1 MDLIYAIL
9 MGVAGATLAAAVLI
23 RIGRVERDV
32 TLDRVSRERIER
44 RVGELDRTPK
54 ARAKPGPLGGR
65 PLVSGPGAGG
75 ASSTAVRRRLWRDTS
90 AALVVLGAGLMVV
103 LVVTGTPP
111 PAGGV
116 LQATATPRV
125 GLVAAAPSIEA
136 GTTADP
142 SSRPTG
148 PQTRTAAPFPSATS
162 GPGSTRPTASPA
174 PRPTTAPTTA
184 PPRDAGDRLAV
195 LTPCPAQPNCFI
207 YTVRRGDNLVSIA
220 NWFGIPYSEVL
231 ALNPRIGDPG
241 TVHAGDRIT
250 LPRPRR

>member
-1 MDLIYAIL
+1 MDLLSTIL
-9 MGVAGATLAAAVLI
+9 LGAVGATLAAAILI
-23 RIGRVERDV
+23 RIGRVERDA
-32 TLDRVSRERIER
+32 TMDRASRERIER
-44 RVGELDRTPK
+44 RIGALDRSPE
-54 ARAKPGPLGGR
+54 ASGQRGP
-65 PLVSGPGAGG
+65 VISGPGTGG
-75 ASSTAVRRRLWRDTS
+75 ASSAALRHRLWRDTS
-90 AALVVLGAGLMVV
+90 AALVVLGAGLMVI

-125 GLVAAAPSIEA
+125 GLVAAAPSTEA
-136 GTTADP
+136 ETAGDP

-148 PQTRTAAPFPSATS
+148 PPTKTATPSAAPEAASQTASPES
-162 GPGSTRPTASPA
+162 RPTASPA
-174 PRPTTAPTTA
+174 TVF
-184 PPRDAGDRLAV
+184 PRDAGDRLAV
-195 LTPCPAQPNCFI
+195 LTPCPAQPDCFI

>member
-1 MDLIYAIL
+1 MDLLSTIL
-9 MGVAGATLAAAVLI
+9 LGAVGATLAAAILV
-23 RIGRVERDV
+23 RIGCVERDA
-32 TLDRVSRERIER
+32 TMDRASRERIER
-44 RVGELDRTPK
+44 RIGALDRSP
-54 ARAKPGPLGGR
+54 RALEKP
-65 PLVSGPGAGG
+65 VDASAGPGTGG
-75 ASSTAVRRRLWRDTS
+75 ASSAALRHRLWRDTS
-90 AALVVLGAGLMVV
+90 AALVVLGAGLMVI

-125 GLVAAAPSIEA
+125 GLVASAPSTEA
-136 GTTADP
+136 EAAGDP

-148 PQTRTAAPFPSATS
+148 PPTRTATPSATS
-162 GPGSTRPTASPA
+162 EVVSGTASPE
-174 PRPTTAPTTA
+174 PRPTSASATARPRA
-184 PPRDAGDRLAV
+184 PSDRLAV
-195 LTPCPAQPNCFI
+195 LTPCPAQPDCFI

>member
-9 MGVAGATLAAAVLI
+9 MGVVGATLAAAVLI

-44 RVGELDRTPK
+44 RVGELDRSPK
-54 ARAKPGPLGGR
+54 AHARTGPVGGR
-65 PLVSGPGAGG
+65 PVVSGPGTGG
-75 ASSTAVRRRLWRDTS
+75 ASSAAVRRRLWRDTS
-90 AALVVLGAGLMVV
+90 AALVVLGAGLMVI

-136 GTTADP
+136 ETAGDP

-148 PQTRTAAPFPSATS
+148 PQTRTATPSAPSATPEGAS
-162 GPGSTRPTASPA
+162 RTASPE
-174 PRPTTAPTTA
+174 PRPTTAPPTV
-184 PPRDAGDRLAV
+184 PPRASSDRLAV
-195 LTPCPAQPNCFI
+195 LTRCPDRLDCYV

>member
-1 MDLIYAIL
+1 MDIVYAIL
-9 MGVAGATLAAAVLI
+9 MGVVGATFAAAVLI

-44 RVGELDRTPK
+44 RVGELDRAPK
-54 ARAKPGPLGGR
+54 ARAKPGPVGGG
-65 PLVSGPGAGG
+65 PLVRGFGSGG
-75 ASSTAVRRRLWRDTS
+75 ASSSAVRRRLWRDTS

-136 GTTADP
+136 EVASDP
-142 SSRPTG
+142 SSLPPSRPAG
-148 PQTRTAAPFPSATS
+148 SAAPEA
-162 GPGSTRPTASPA
+162 AS
-174 PRPTTAPTTA
+174 RTTAPEPRPSTVPAAA
-184 PPRDAGDRLAV
+184 PPRAAGDRLAV
-195 LTPCPAQPNCFI
+195 LTPCPGQPDCFI
-207 YTVRRGDNLVSIA
+207 YSVRRGDNLVSIA

-231 ALNPRIGDPG
+231 ALNPAIGDPG

>member
-1 MDLIYAIL
+1 MDLPATIL
-9 MGVAGATLAAAVLI
+9 LGAVGATLAAAILI
-23 RIGRVERDV
+23 RIGRVERDA

-44 RVGELDRTPK
+44 RIGQLDRSPK
-54 ARAKPGPLGGR
+54 ASGQRGP
-65 PLVSGPGAGG
+65 VISGPGTGG
-75 ASSTAVRRRLWRDTS
+75 ASSAALRNRLWRDTS
-90 AALVVLGAGLMVV
+90 AALVVLGAGLMVI

-125 GLVAAAPSIEA
+125 GLVAPAPSTEA
-136 GTTADP
+136 EAVVDP
-142 SSRPTG
+142 SPRPTS
-148 PQTRTAAPFPSATS
+148 PPTRTATTPTPSATS
-162 GPGSTRPTASPA
+162 EVVSGTASPESRPTASPA
-174 PRPTTAPTTA
+174 TAFPRN
-184 PPRDAGDRLAV
+184 AGDRLAV
-195 LTPCPAQPNCFI
+195 LTPCPAQPDCFI

>member
-1 MDLIYAIL
+1 MDLPATIL
-9 MGVAGATLAAAVLI
+9 LGVVGATLAAAILV
-23 RIGRVERDV
+23 RIGRVERDA

-44 RVGELDRTPK
+44 RIGELDGSPK
-54 ARAKPGPLGGR
+54 APGQREPASGG
-65 PLVSGPGAGG
+65 PVISGPGTGG
-75 ASSTAVRRRLWRDTS
+75 ASSAALRRRLWRDTS
-90 AALVVLGAGLMVV
+90 AALVILGAGLMVI
-103 LVVTGTPP
+103 LVVTSTPP

-116 LQATATPRV
+116 LRATATPRV
-125 GLVAAAPSIEA
+125 GLVAAAPSTEA
-136 GTTADP
+136 ETAGDP

-148 PQTRTAAPFPSATS
+148 PPTKTATPSAAPEAASRTASPES
-162 GPGSTRPTASPA
+162 RPTASPA
-174 PRPTTAPTTA
+174 TAF
-184 PPRDAGDRLAV
+184 PRDASDRLAV
-195 LTPCPAQPNCFI
+195 LTPCPAQPDCFI

>member
-9 MGVAGATLAAAVLI
+9 MGVVGATLVAAVLI

-44 RVGELDRTPK
+44 RVGELDRSPRAH
-54 ARAKPGPLGGR
+54 ARTGPVGGR
-65 PLVSGPGAGG
+65 PAVSGPGTGG
-75 ASSTAVRRRLWRDTS
+75 ASTAAVRRRLWRDTS
-90 AALVVLGAGLMVV
+90 AALVVLGAGLMVI

-125 GLVAAAPSIEA
+125 GLVAASPSIEA
-136 GTTADP
+136 ETTGDP

-148 PQTRTAAPFPSATS
+148 PPTRTATPSATPEGAS
-162 GPGSTRPTASPA
+162 RIASPE
-174 PRPTTAPTTA
+174 PRPTTVPATVSQRA
-184 PPRDAGDRLAV
+184 SSDRLAV
-195 LTPCPAQPNCFI
+195 LTPCPGQPNCFI
-207 YTVRRGDNLVSIA
+207 YSVRRGDNLVSIA

>member
-1 MDLIYAIL
+1 MDLVSAIL
-9 MGVAGATLAAAVLI
+9 MGVVGAVLAAAVLI
-23 RIGRVERDV
+23 RIGRLERDA

-44 RVGELDRTPK
+44 RVGELDRAPK
-54 ARAKPGPLGGR
+54 ADAKPRPAGGGPLVGGFE
-65 PLVSGPGAGG
+65 PGG
-75 ASSTAVRRRLWRDTS
+75 ASSSAVRRRLWRDTS

-103 LVVTGTPP
+103 LVVSGTPQ

-125 GLVAAAPSIEA
+125 GLVAAAPSIE
-136 GTTADP
+136 TETSADP
-142 SSRPTG
+142 SSPPPSPSADSGALEAPSRTTAPEPRPTTV
-148 PQTRTAAPFPSATS
+148 PE
-162 GPGSTRPTASPA
+162 
-174 PRPTTAPTTA
+174 PRPTTAPGTV

-195 LTPCPAQPNCFI
+195 LTPCPAQPDCFI
-207 YTVRRGDNLVSIA
+207 YSVRRGDNLVSIA

-231 ALNPRIGDPG
+231 ALNPAIGDPG

>member
-1 MDLIYAIL
+1 MDLPATIPLGA
-9 MGVAGATLAAAVLI
+9 VGATLAAAILI
-23 RIGRVERDV
+23 RIGRVERDA
-32 TLDRVSRERIER
+32 TMDRASRERIER
-44 RVGELDRTPK
+44 RIGALDRSP
-54 ARAKPGPLGGR
+54 RALEKPADA
-65 PLVSGPGAGG
+65 SAGPGTGG
-75 ASSTAVRRRLWRDTS
+75 ASSAALRHRLWRDTS
-90 AALVVLGAGLMVV
+90 AALVVLGAGLMVI

-111 PAGGV
+111 PTGGV

-125 GLVAAAPSIEA
+125 GLVAPAPSTEA
-136 GTTADP
+136 ETAGDP

-148 PQTRTAAPFPSATS
+148 PPTRTATPSATS
-162 GPGSTRPTASPA
+162 EVVSGTASPE
-174 PRPTTAPTTA
+174 PRPTSAPATA
-184 PPRDAGDRLAV
+184 PPRDGGDRLTV
-195 LTPCPAQPNCFI
+195 LTPCPAQPDCFI

>member
-1 MDLIYAIL
+1 MVPAEVGAPTVLFLSAAAIL
-9 MGVAGATLAAAVLI
+9 AVAAVVLF
-23 RIGRVERDV
+23 R
-32 TLDRVSRERIER
+32 LDEHRGDSV
-44 RVGELDRTPK
+44 LDRTSRDRIRRRIDEFNRSAP
-54 ARAKPGPLGGR
+54 ARA
-65 PLVSGPGAGG
+65 LVAVTSSGPGTGG
-75 ASSTAVRRRLWRDTS
+75 ASSAAVRRRLWRDTS

-103 LVVTGTPP
+103 LVVTGTPQ

-136 GTTADP
+136 ETTADP

-148 PQTRTAAPFPSATS
+148 PPTRTATPPLPSATPEAAS
-162 GPGSTRPTASPA
+162 RTASPESRPTAAPA
-174 PRPTTAPTTA
+174 TA

-195 LTPCPAQPNCFI
+195 LTPCPAQLDCFI

-220 NWFGIPYSEVL
+220 NWFGIPYSELL
-231 ALNPRIGDPG
+231 ALNRRIGDPG

>member
-1 MDLIYAIL
+1 MDLLSTIL
-9 MGVAGATLAAAVLI
+9 LGAVGATLAAAILV
-23 RIGRVERDV
+23 RIGRVERDA

-44 RVGELDRTPK
+44 RIGELDRSPK
-54 ARAKPGPLGGR
+54 ASGQRGP
-65 PLVSGPGAGG
+65 VISGPGTGG
-75 ASSTAVRRRLWRDTS
+75 ASSAALRHRLWRDTS
-90 AALVVLGAGLMVV
+90 AALVILGAGLMVI
-103 LVVTGTPP
+103 LVVTSTPP

-125 GLVAAAPSIEA
+125 GLVAAAPSTEA
-136 GTTADP
+136 ETAGDP

-148 PQTRTAAPFPSATS
+148 PPTRTATTPTPSATS
-162 GPGSTRPTASPA
+162 EVVSRTASPESRPTASPA
-174 PRPTTAPTTA
+174 TAF
-184 PPRDAGDRLAV
+184 PRDAGDRLAV
-195 LTPCPAQPNCFI
+195 LTPCPAQPDCFI

>member
-1 MDLIYAIL
+1 MDLPATIL
-9 MGVAGATLAAAVLI
+9 LGVVGATLAAAILV
-23 RIGRVERDV
+23 RIGRVERDA

-44 RVGELDRTPK
+44 RIGELNRSPK
-54 ARAKPGPLGGR
+54 ASGQRGP
-65 PLVSGPGAGG
+65 VISGPGTGG
-75 ASSTAVRRRLWRDTS
+75 ASSAALRRRLWRDTS
-90 AALVVLGAGLMVV
+90 AALVVLGAGLMVI

-125 GLVAAAPSIEA
+125 GLVAPAPSTEA
-136 GTTADP
+136 ETAGDS

-148 PQTRTAAPFPSATS
+148 PPTRTATPSAAPDVASRTAS
-162 GPGSTRPTASPA
+162 PEPRPTASPA
-174 PRPTTAPTTA
+174 TAF
-184 PPRDAGDRLAV
+184 PRDAGDRLTV
-195 LTPCPAQPNCFI
+195 LTPCPAQPDCFI